1 MYMRIA
7 VNGQSLEGNR
17 TGVGRVLF
25 NLLKHWAKEGEHEFL
40 LYFKK
45 EIPADLPQSE
55 KFQAKITGQKSDLL
69 FNQWTLPRAAKKD
82 GAEVLFCPAYQIP
95 ILFSLKTVLFIHDI
109 IYEARPEWYNWN
121 SRAEKLIFRRI
132 FRRSAGKAG
141 KIIVP
146 SLTTKEEAEKFYG
159 VAPEKIKVCFLAVD
173 DFFINGKITPGEI
186 EKTKKKFGLS
196 GKYIL
201 SGGSIFV
208 RRHPYELIR
217 AFGEFLKTHGDYQLI
232 FFGKDY
238 LGAEEKLDE
247 KIGKFNTLFGGSK
260 IIRKNFVEDQ
270 DLLALYEGANIFVSI
285 SDYEGFGLPP
295 LEAMSRGVPVIVS
308 AQGALQEIAGEAAYL
323 IKDNNSAAEIAAAL
337 KELAENS
344 ELREEL
350 VEKGRKRVREF
361 SWEKCAQDALGA
373 ISGA

>member
-1 MYMRIA
+1 M
-7 VNGQSLEGNR
+7 
-17 TGVGRVLF
+17 
-25 NLLKHWAKEGEHEFL
+25 
-40 LYFKK
+40 
-45 EIPADLPQSE
+45 
-55 KFQAKITGQKSDLL
+55 
-69 FNQWTLPRAAKKD
+69 
-82 GAEVLFCPAYQIP
+82 
-95 ILFSLKTVLFIHDI
+95 
-109 IYEARPEWYNWN
+109 
-121 SRAEKLIFRRI
+121 
-132 FRRSAGKAG
+132 
-141 KIIVP
+141 
-146 SLTTKEEAEKFYG
+146 
-159 VAPEKIKVCFLAVD
+159 
-173 DFFINGKITPGEI
+173 
-186 EKTKKKFGLS
+186 
-196 GKYIL
+196 
-201 SGGSIFV
+201 
-208 RRHPYELIR
+208 
-217 AFGEFLKTHGDYQLI
+217 KTHGDYQLI